1 MFSATDS
8 LKECSRSTYY
18 VLDRVLNTQ
27 TYPLQCKEQK
37 QRFLSL
43 SPDFIPIDHLYD
55 VLIPIPIVLGNL
67 FL

>member
-1 MFSATDS
+1 M
-8 LKECSRSTYY
+8 
-18 VLDRVLNTQ
+18 LDRVLNTQ